1 MIPGELDPR
10 TVAMALRNGSKTAP
24 VGVIYSPATANLPTL
39 ETASIGRS
47 GRIQ

>member
-39 ETASIGRS
+39 AQNDVGR
-47 GRIQ
+47 